1 MISIYRFESCVVYS
15 TKDVHLKLVLTIIM
29 KSKKAQNIQIA
40 DILSYYSPNILHKY
54 SPQLL
59 KQELNDLRV
68 LFAFAGLEVP
78 KFCSVLNSVLRN
90 CGRR

>member
-1 MISIYRFESCVVYS
+1 MVLS
-15 TKDVHLKLVLTIIM
+15 TKDEHLNLSLAIIM
-29 KSKKAQNIQIA
+29 KSKKTQNIQIA
-40 DILSYYSPNILHKY
+40 EIFSHYSPNYLRKC

-78 KFCSVLNSVLRN
+78 KFCSVLNSILRN